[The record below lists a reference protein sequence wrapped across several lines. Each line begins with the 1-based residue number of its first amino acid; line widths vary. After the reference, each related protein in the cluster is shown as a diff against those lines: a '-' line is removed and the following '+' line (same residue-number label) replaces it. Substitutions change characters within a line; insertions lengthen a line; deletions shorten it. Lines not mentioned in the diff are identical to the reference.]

1 MELTNL
7 ADVPGY
13 LFRTVIDDTR
23 LAAALIARVTYH
35 INADGSLTKTADQ
48 PWILSSA
55 PWDGPAG
62 KMPSDQVFH
71 RGGVDLFIFGQAWA
85 PRQRSTG
92 AMLVKWELSSGFR
105 SQIAVFGDRVWVRQ
119 GRQLVASTPRP
130 FVSLP
135 LSLDCA
141 YGGKDVW
148 DGLEIP
154 FPNNPNGKG
163 FYLTPEQAVGK
174 PLPNLEDPQ
183 RPIRN
188 WNDQPDPVGMG
199 LCPLG
204 FGPHV
209 RESVRFNDLG
219 VMVELKPRFF
229 NHAFPKMIAPQVVPG
244 ETVLLDG
251 ASPNGALRFRIPLL
265 ELQMHLRVGQS
276 ELVRPLA
283 IDQIGIEPEK
293 NRVFITYRFPFRY
306 TLQPREPRSCILRA
320 SVTAI

>member
-23 LAAALIARVTYH
+23 LAAALIARVTYQ
-35 INADGSLTKTADQ
+35 ITVDGSLTRTADQ

-55 PWDGPAG
+55 PWDGPVG

-71 RGGVDLFIFGQAWA
+71 RGGVDLFVFGHAWA
-85 PRQRSTG
+85 PRQRPTA
-92 AMLVKWELSSGFR
+92 AMLIKLELSSGFK
-105 SQIAVFGDRVWVRQ
+105 SQLAVFGDRVWVKQ
-119 GRQLVASTPRP
+119 GRQLVASSPKP
-130 FVSLP
+130 FVSMP
-135 LSLDCA
+135 LCLERA

-154 FPNNPNGKG
+154 FPSNPNGKG
-163 FYLTPEQAVGK
+163 YYIAAEQALGK
-174 PLPNLEDPQ
+174 SLPNIEDPQ
-183 RPIRN
+183 HPIRN

-199 LCPLG
+199 LCPFG

-209 RESVRFNDLG
+209 RETVRFNDQG
-219 VMVELKPRFF
+219 AMVELKPRFF
-229 NHAFPKMIAPQVVPG
+229 NNAFPAMIAPQVVPG

-251 ASPNGALRFRIPLL
+251 ASPDGALRFRVPPL

-283 IDQIGIEPEK
+283 IDQIGIEPENK
-293 NRVFITYRFPFRY
+293 RVFVTYRFPFRY
-306 TLQPREPRSCILRA
+306 TLQPREPRACILRA
-320 SVTAI
+320 AGTAS